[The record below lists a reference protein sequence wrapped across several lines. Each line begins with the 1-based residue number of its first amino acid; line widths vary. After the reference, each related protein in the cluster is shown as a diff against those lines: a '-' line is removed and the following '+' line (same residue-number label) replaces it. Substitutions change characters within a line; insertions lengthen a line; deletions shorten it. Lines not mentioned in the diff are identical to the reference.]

1 MSYHSVPFPIPLVA
15 IGAYRPNTGFTRV
28 LEAILGNLGEH
39 YDIHY
44 IGMGYKGEQR
54 KIRGA
59 TLYPSNLK
67 GGDVFGA
74 YQGRDLVKQLNAPL
88 VFLLNDLWMLKN
100 YINPLK
106 SCRDQTKMIIY
117 SPLDGKLT
125 DDSLVVPFETVDRF
139 VVYTPFAKTEVAQS
153 VERLTLKGKNF
164 AFKEID
170 IVPHG
175 VDTAAFYPL
184 VGSITQQLQ
193 STGRIAAKKRLLTAY
208 QYELEDLDSSFI
220 VLNANRPIPR
230 KRIDLTIQ
238 GFALFA
244 KDKPDNVKLCLHHA
258 VMNQA
263 EKEAILTLAQGF
275 GILDRLILSPY
286 GDLSEPIPDEELNW
300 IYNACDVGLNT
311 AMGEGWGLVSF
322 EHAATGA
329 AQILPSSSAGADL
342 WQGAAELLEPVSWGI
357 PSHSLLEMA
366 EVSPEAVARS
376 LNKLYHNQ
384 DYRQTMS
391 LAAYRNATQPQYNWV
406 AVAQQ
411 WDHLF
416 RSTLNLSSS

>member
-1 MSYHSVPFPIPLVA
+1 MSYPYSGQLPISLVV

-28 LEAILGNLGEH
+28 LEAILANLGDR

-54 KIRGA
+54 KIRNA
-59 TLYPSNLK
+59 TLYPCNLK

-74 YQGRDLVKQLNAPL
+74 YQGRDRIKQLKAPL

-106 SCRDQTKMIIY
+106 SFRDQTKMIIY
-117 SPLDGKLT
+117 CPLDGKLT
-125 DDSLVVPFETVDRF
+125 DDSLVAPFEAVDRF
-139 VVYTPFAKTEVAQS
+139 VVYTPFAKTEIAKS
-153 VERLTLKGKNF
+153 VERLTQKGKNF
-164 AFKEID
+164 TFSEID
-170 IVPHG
+170 IIPHG
-175 VDTAAFYPL
+175 VDIGAFSPL
-184 VGSITQQLQ
+184 TDSIAQQLEP
-193 STGRIAAKKRLLTAY
+193 TGRIAAKKRLFAEHQCDLK
-208 QYELEDLDSSFI
+208 DLDSSFI
-220 VLNANRPIPR
+220 VLNANRPVPR

-258 VMNQA
+258 VMNQD
-263 EKEAILTLAQGF
+263 EREAILNLARTY
-275 GILDRLILSPY
+275 GICDRLILSPSV
-286 GDLSEPIPDEELNW
+286 DRAEPISDEELNW

-329 AQILPSSSAGADL
+329 AQVLPASSAGADL
-342 WQGAAELLEPVSWGI
+342 WQGAAELLEPVSWEI
-357 PSHSLLEMA
+357 PKYSLLEMA
-366 EVSPEAVARS
+366 EVSIEAVARS
-376 LNKLYHNQ
+376 LDKLYQNQ

-391 LAAYRNATQPQYNWV
+391 LAAYRQATQPQYNWSTI
-406 AVAQQ
+406 AGQ

-416 RSTLNLSSS
+416 RSTLEII

>member
-1 MSYHSVPFPIPLVA
+1 MSDLHGMPFPISLVA

-54 KIRGA
+54 KIGSA

-74 YQGRDLVKQLNAPL
+74 YQGRDLIRQINAPL

-100 YINPLK
+100 YINPL
-106 SCRDQTKMIIY
+106 SDCREQTKIIIY
-117 SPLDGKLT
+117 SPLDGKLS
-125 DDSLVVPFETVDRF
+125 DDSLVAPFETVDRF
-139 VVYTPFAKTEVAQS
+139 VVYNSFAQTEVARS
-153 VERLTLKGKNF
+153 VERLTQKGQNF
-164 AFKEID
+164 SFSEID
-170 IVPHG
+170 IIPHG
-175 VDTAAFYPL
+175 VDAKTFYPL
-184 VGSITQQLQ
+184 AGSIAQQLQ
-193 STGRIAAKKRLLTAY
+193 PTGRIAAKKHLLTAH
-208 QYELEDLDSSFI
+208 QCDLEDLDSSFI

-263 EKEAILTLAQGF
+263 EREAIVAVAQGF
-275 GILDRLILSPY
+275 GILERLILSSS
-286 GDLSEPIPDEELNW
+286 GDRDETISDEELNW

-342 WQGAAELLEPVSWGI
+342 WQGAAELLEPVAWGI
-357 PSHSLLEMA
+357 PSYSLLEMA
-366 EVSPEAVARS
+366 EVSIEAVKRS
-376 LNKLYHNQ
+376 LDKLYHNQ
-384 DYRQTMS
+384 NYRQTMS
-391 LAAYRNATQPQYNWV
+391 LAAYRNAIQPQYNW
-406 AVAQQ
+406 ATIAQQ
-411 WDHLF
+411 WDQLF
-416 RSTLNLSSS
+416 RSTLGNT

>member
-1 MSYHSVPFPIPLVA
+1 MSHPNVIPFPIPLVV

-44 IGMGYKGEQR
+44 IGMGYKGKQR
-54 KIRGA
+54 KIGGA

-74 YQGRDLVKQLNAPL
+74 YQGRDLIKQLNAPL

-100 YINPLK
+100 YLNPLK
-106 SCRDQTKMIIY
+106 SCREQTKIVIY
-117 SPLDGKLT
+117 CPLDGKLT
-125 DDSLVVPFETVDRF
+125 DDSLVAPFETIDRF
-139 VVYTPFAKTEVAQS
+139 VVYTPFAQAEIAQS
-153 VERLTLKGKNF
+153 VERLTQKGANF
-164 AFKEID
+164 SFPKID
-170 IVPHG
+170 IIPHG
-175 VDTAAFYPL
+175 VDIEAFYPL
-184 VGSITQQLQ
+184 SGSIAQQLQ
-193 STGRIAAKKRLLTAY
+193 PAGRIVAKKRLLAAH
-208 QYELEDLDSSFI
+208 QCELEELDSSFI

-244 KDKPDNVKLCLHHA
+244 KDKPKNVKLCLHHA
-258 VMNQA
+258 VMNQ
-263 EKEAILTLAQGF
+263 EEREAILTVAQGF
-275 GILDRLILSPY
+275 GILDRLLLSPSA
-286 GDLSEPIPDEELNW
+286 DRDESIPDQELNW

-329 AQILPSSSAGADL
+329 AQILPASSAGADL
-342 WQGAAELLEPVSWGI
+342 WQGAAELLEPAVWGI
-357 PSHSLLEMA
+357 PDYALLEMA
-366 EVSPEAVARS
+366 EVSIEAVARS
-376 LNKLYHNQ
+376 LDRLYQNQ

-391 LAAYRNATQPQYNWV
+391 LAAYRQATQPQYNW
-406 AVAQQ
+406 ATIAQQ
-411 WDHLF
+411 WDRLF
-416 RSTLNLSSS
+416 RSTLEIN